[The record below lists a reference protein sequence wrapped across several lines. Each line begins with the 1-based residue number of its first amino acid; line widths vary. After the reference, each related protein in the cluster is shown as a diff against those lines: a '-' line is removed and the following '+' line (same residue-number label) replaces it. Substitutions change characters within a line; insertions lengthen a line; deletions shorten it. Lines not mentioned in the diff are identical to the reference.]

1 MERCNKTLQE
11 LTIAD
16 DFMFG
21 AVMQDPENCRLLLE
35 RILDM
40 SIAHVDVIREKSII
54 YHPEYKGVRLDVV
67 AKDENNTRFDV
78 EMQVRKTPIG
88 KRSRYYHSQMDMEI
102 LLAGTDYDKLPDS
115 YVIYICDYDP
125 FGQGR
130 YRYTFNTKCN
140 KSKSPRRFRAS
151 CAAALAAFHCA
162 TLRLNLRRGFVSH
175 IRENR
180 ILRIPL
186 ITVTG
191 YLRLRLKI
199 LRLILMTEY
208 ILLS

>member
-1 MERCNKTLQE
+1 MERNNKTLQE

-35 RILDM
+35 RILGM
-40 SIAHVDVIREKSII
+40 SIAHVDVIREKSIT

-67 AKDENNTRFDV
+67 AKDGNNTRFDV

-140 KSKSPRRFRAS
+140 KSKSPRRFRVS

-162 TLRLNLRRGFVSH
+162 TLRSAGGSISDAGLYHTS
-175 IRENR
+175 ER
-180 ILRIPL
+180 I
-186 ITVTG
+186 
-191 YLRLRLKI
+191 
-199 LRLILMTEY
+199 ESCAF
-208 ILLS
+208 LL

>member
-1 MERCNKTLQE
+1 MERNNKTLQE

-16 DFMFG
+16 DFIFG

-88 KRSRYYHSQMDMEI
+88 KRSRYYHSQMD
-102 LLAGTDYDKLPDS
+102 
-115 YVIYICDYDP
+115 
-125 FGQGR
+125 
-130 YRYTFNTKCN
+130 
-140 KSKSPRRFRAS
+140 
-151 CAAALAAFHCA
+151 
-162 TLRLNLRRGFVSH
+162 
-175 IRENR
+175 
-180 ILRIPL
+180 
-186 ITVTG
+186 
-191 YLRLRLKI
+191 
-199 LRLILMTEY
+199 
-208 ILLS
+208 